1 MMYPPSL
8 PEDVKARAFRAG
20 NGELG
25 ILPSDATSFLAACR
39 SDGVE
44 VLGWELWV
52 VDHQWDLDT
61 NSPVPA
67 TGSWCG
73 GIPVQDHIVPV
84 VVGGSGDVDETE
96 DQLAAVNL
104 SAEVQ
109 PAWLSYVRVNF
120 TLND

>member
-25 ILPSDATSFLAACR
+25 VLPSDAQSFLATCR
-39 SDGVE
+39 SDGLE

-52 VDHQWDLDT
+52 VDHQWGLGT
-61 NSPVPA
+61 NSPIPA
-67 TGSWCG
+67 KGSWCG
-73 GIPVQDHIVPV
+73 GVPV
-84 VVGGSGDVDETE
+84 RDHAVPAVVGGSGNAAETE
-96 DQLAAVNL
+96 DQLAAIDL

-109 PAWLSYVRVNF
+109 PEWLPYVRVNF
-120 TLND
+120 TLDD